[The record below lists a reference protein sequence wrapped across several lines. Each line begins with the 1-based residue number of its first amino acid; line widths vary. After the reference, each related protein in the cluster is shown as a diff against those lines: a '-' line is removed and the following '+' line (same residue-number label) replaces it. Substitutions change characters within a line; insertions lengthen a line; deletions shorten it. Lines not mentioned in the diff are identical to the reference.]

1 MKEIIESYFRTRS
14 LVNHQLA
21 SYNDCIPTADS
32 QNSRFEK
39 IVRNIRIGT
48 DELIEDEEGGIIKLD
63 VLDHEISVRMKN
75 MTLGPPTIREA
86 NGAEHPSLPLE
97 CRLRKLTYM
106 SPVYLDFTIHRDDLP
121 QPIVEDKVQVGSVPI
136 MVRSRRCNLNP
147 AHIDANR
154 RLEPSTSEEDKEHY
168 ERLLEGKGE
177 DPHDPGGYFIINGT
191 ERALI
196 SMEDLAPN
204 RVTVEMNKRY
214 ARKTEVAKIFSQKDG
229 VRKPLTVEKRKDGML
244 MVKISSAGTT
254 PIPVVLLM
262 RALGIDNDQEIFQ
275 AIAGPTET
283 FKFIVANLN
292 EVKDNEEYGVESSA
306 EAHEWLQ
313 KKFAA
318 GQQREYREQRIQNL
332 LDKELLPHLETPLSE
347 KDKARI
353 GPDLAAQAEERTE
366 RNRKKKAIFL
376 GRIVRQVLEMAI
388 QNKEPNDKD
397 HYANKRVRLAGDL
410 IEDLFRVSL
419 QQLAR
424 DLKYQLERHH
434 NRKRDLKITSCL
446 RPDVL
451 TSKVMHALAT
461 GNWVGGR
468 SGVSQ
473 LLDRTTFLS
482 ALSHMRRVTSP
493 LVRSQPHFEARDLH
507 PTQWGRLCPNETPEG
522 QNCGLV
528 KNAAQMVDISEAV
541 NEIEVKD
548 LLEEQDVE
556 PNPKGWSEGAR
567 VHVNGDIFGL
577 HMNPHKLVEHF
588 KRGRRRGV
596 IRSEVSI
603 RHDAPNRDI
612 FINTDKGRILRPLLV
627 LDGGSLVLS
636 KDDLDNLRNRE
647 MSFADLTNRGIVE
660 WVDAEEEEDL
670 LVAPRPYDLPE
681 FSPKHGRPLNPATV
695 EWINMGEEGIKK
707 AKLSAEI
714 IMPNGTKLQEKF
726 SIPLNYYQD
735 DIDKLRRKEK
745 KTGDVLIYTH
755 VEIDPQLI
763 LGVCAALV
771 PYPEHNSTPRVTGG
785 TAMVK
790 QSLGLPSANG
800 RLRPDTRQHI
810 LHYTQNSMT
819 GTRAMDATNF
829 LRRPAGQNFVVAILS
844 HHGYNMQDAV
854 IMNRGSV
861 ERALGRSTFIRTY
874 NAERKRFPGG
884 QVDEIEI
891 PGTGLDEVK
900 GLKSPEAYA
909 HLENDGL
916 PTPETEISSKSEDR
930 DRVPQVLV
938 GKTSPP
944 RFLEET
950 HGAFL
955 QAQERRESSMNVRH
969 GEGGFV
975 DNVFVTE
982 SLDSGRLVR
991 ITLRTNRIPELG
1003 DKFSSRHGQKGVIG
1017 RLVDPEDMPF
1027 TVDGVI
1033 PDLLINPHAIPS
1045 RMTVAHILEMI
1056 GGKVGAMEGRLI
1068 DGTAFSGEKED
1079 SLREGL
1085 LRHGFAHTGRESM
1098 VNGETGEEFDSQ
1110 IFVGVIYYQKLHHMV
1125 SGKIHARSRGRVQI
1139 LTRQPTEGRAR
1150 QGGLRFGEMER
1161 DCLIAHGAS
1170 MVIKDRL
1177 LDESDGWEL
1186 FVCAESG
1193 HIAFWDWRKRC
1204 YVSPIHG
1211 DKAEVF
1217 PVSTSYAFKLLLDEM
1232 KSLGVAM
1239 RLELEDR
1246 R

>member
-1 MKEIIESYFRTRS
+1 MMKEIIESYFRERS

-21 SYNDCIPTADS
+21 SYNDCIPSADS
-32 QNSRFEK
+32 QSSRFEE

-48 DELIEDEEGGIIKLD
+48 EEVLDDDEGGLIKLD
-63 VLDHEISVRMKN
+63 VLDHDIQVRMKN

-86 NGAEHPSLPLE
+86 NGSEHPSLPLE

-106 SPVYLDFTIHRDDLP
+106 SPIYLDFTIHRDDLP
-121 QPIVEDKVQVGSVPI
+121 QPIVEEKVQIGSVPI
-136 MVRSRRCNLNP
+136 MIRSRRCNLNP

-154 RLEPSTSEEDKEHY
+154 NLSPNQSEEDKEHY
-168 ERLLEGKGE
+168 HRLLEGKGE

-191 ERALI
+191 ERVLI

-254 PIPVVLLM
+254 AIPVVMLM
-262 RALGIDNDQEIFQ
+262 RSLGIDNDQEIFQ

-292 EVKDNEEYGVESSA
+292 EVKDNEEYNVENQE
-306 EAHEWLQ
+306 EAMQWLE

-318 GQQREYREQRIQNL
+318 GQQKEYREQRIQNL
-332 LDKELLPHLETPLSE
+332 LDKELLPHLGNSE
-347 KDKARI
+347 D
-353 GPDLAAQAEERTE
+353 
-366 RNRKKKAIFL
+366 NRKKKAIFL

-388 QNKEPNDKD
+388 NNKEPNDKD

-473 LLDRTTFLS
+473 LLDRTSFLA

-541 NEIEVKD
+541 SEEEVKA
-548 LLEEQDVE
+548 LLAEADVD
-556 PNPKGWSEGAR
+556 PNPVGWAEGAR

-588 KRGRRRGV
+588 KRRRRSGR

-603 RHDAPNRDI
+603 RHDAVNRDI

-627 LDGGSLVLS
+627 LDGGSMVLS
-636 KDDLDNLRNRE
+636 KDYLDGLKDRSISFKDLVNE
-647 MSFADLTNRGIVE
+647 GVVE

-670 LVAPRPYDLPE
+670 LVAPRPFDLPHM
-681 FSPKHGRPLNPATV
+681 SPKHGRPINPAKV
-695 EWINMGEEGIKK
+695 QWLNMGEEGISK
-707 AKLSAEI
+707 AKLSAEV
-714 IMPNGTKLQEKF
+714 IMPNGEVVNEKF
-726 SIPLNYYQD
+726 SIPLNYYQED
-735 DIDKLRRKEK
+735 LDKLRRKEK

-763 LGVCAALV
+763 LGVCASLV

-819 GTRAMDATNF
+819 GTRAMEATNF
-829 LRRPAGQNFVVAILS
+829 IRRPAGQNFVVAILS

-909 HLENDGL
+909 HLEGDGL
-916 PTPETEISSKSEDR
+916 PTPETEISSKPEDR
-930 DRVPQVLV
+930 ERVPQVLV

-944 RFLEET
+944 RFLEES

-1003 DKFSSRHGQKGVIG
+1003 DKFASRHGQKGVIG

-1098 VNGETGEEFDSQ
+1098 INGETGEQFPAQ
-1110 IFVGVIYYQKLHHMV
+1110 VFVGVIYYQKLHHMV

-1193 HIAFWDWRKRC
+1193 HIAYWDWRKRC
-1204 YVSPIHG
+1204 YVSPVHG

-1246 R
+1246 K

>member
-1 MKEIIESYFRTRS
+1 MKEIIESYFRERS

-21 SYNDCIPTADS
+21 SYNDCIPSVDS
-32 QNSRFEK
+32 QSSRFEE
-39 IVRNIRIGT
+39 IVRTIRIGT
-48 DELIEDEEGGIIKLD
+48 EETVDDDEGGLIKLD
-63 VLDHEISVRMKN
+63 VLDHDIQVRMKN

-86 NGAEHPSLPLE
+86 NGSEHPSSPLE

-106 SPVYLDFTIHRDDLP
+106 SPIYLDFTIHRDDLP
-121 QPIVEDKVQVGSVPI
+121 QPIVEEKVQIGSVPI

-154 RLEPSTSEEDKEHY
+154 NLSPNQSEEDKEHY
-168 ERLLEGKGE
+168 HRLLEGKGE
-177 DPHDPGGYFIINGT
+177 DPYDPGGYFIINGT
-191 ERALI
+191 ERVLI

-254 PIPVVLLM
+254 AIPVVLLM
-262 RALGIDNDQEIFQ
+262 RSLGIDNDQEIFQ

-292 EVKDNEEYGVESSA
+292 EVKDNEEYNVENQE
-306 EAHEWLQ
+306 EAMQWLE

-318 GQQREYREQRIQNL
+318 GQQKEYREQRIQNL
-332 LDKELLPHLETPLSE
+332 LDKELLPHL
-347 KDKARI
+347 
-353 GPDLAAQAEERTE
+353 GNTE
-366 RNRKKKAIFL
+366 DNRKKKAIFL

-388 QNKEPNDKD
+388 NNKEPNDKD

-473 LLDRTTFLS
+473 LLDRTSFLA

-541 NEIEVKD
+541 SEEEVKA
-548 LLEEQDVE
+548 LLAEADVD
-556 PNPKGWSEGAR
+556 PNPVGWAEGAR

-588 KRGRRRGV
+588 KRRRRSGR

-603 RHDAPNRDI
+603 RHDAVNRDI

-636 KDDLDNLRNRE
+636 KEYLDGLKDRTISFKDLVNE
-647 MSFADLTNRGIVE
+647 GVVE

-670 LVAPRPYDLPE
+670 LVAPRPFDLPQT
-681 FSPKHGRPLNPATV
+681 SPKHGRPINPAKV
-695 EWINMGEEGIKK
+695 QWLNMGEEGISK
-707 AKLSAEI
+707 AKISAEV
-714 IMPNGTKLQEKF
+714 IMPNGEIVHEKF
-726 SIPLNYYQD
+726 SIPLNYYQED
-735 DIDKLRRKEK
+735 LDKLRRKEK
-745 KTGDVLIYTH
+745 KTGDVLIFTH

-763 LGVCAALV
+763 LGVCASLV

-829 LRRPAGQNFVVAILS
+829 IRRPAGQNFVVAILS

-854 IMNRGSV
+854 IMNRGSI

-891 PGTGLDEVK
+891 PGSGLDEVK

-909 HLENDGL
+909 HLETDGL
-916 PTPETEISSKSEDR
+916 PTPETEISSKPEDR

-944 RFLEET
+944 RFLEES

-1003 DKFSSRHGQKGVIG
+1003 DKFASRHGQKGVIG

-1098 VNGETGEEFDSQ
+1098 INGETGEEFAAK

-1193 HIAFWDWRKRC
+1193 HIAYWDWRKRC
-1204 YVSPIHG
+1204 YVSPVHG

-1246 R
+1246 K